1 MNLLNCDTHRG
12 FDSVTGLHCVDQ
24 EILSPIGR
32 ILPHEHIFCDF
43 TRITGNSDHLLNDLE
58 LAKRELA
65 DFRKSGG
72 QVVVDI
78 TPIDLGREPKKLM
91 ALSLASEVN
100 IIMSTGWYRKAFY
113 PAYIDELTTKE
124 LAKILIEDLTI
135 GIDIGDG
142 QRAYAGLIGE
152 IGVDRDVVSAIE
164 ERVLRASAFAHLETG
179 SPISTHS
186 SMYPVGRSQL
196 DILLHEGVSPTRVI
210 IGHADTYL
218 DTDYHLELLD
228 LGVFLQFDTFG
239 RNHMNPHEARMDS
252 LLNLIS
258 KGYRDQL
265 LISSDRC
272 FRSDLKSFGGL
283 GYDYVVG
290 PLSEDFLA
298 RGLTADDV
306 DALLHTNPLRALSW

>member
-1 MNLLNCDTHRG
+1 MNQLNCENHHR
-12 FDSVTGLHCVDQ
+12 FDSVTGLHCVDH
-24 EILSPIGR
+24 EIFSPTGR

-58 LAKRELA
+58 LAKRELQ
-65 DFRKSGG
+65 DLKRSGG

-78 TPIDLGREPKKLM
+78 TPIDLGRDPKKLM
-91 ALSLASEVN
+91 ALSLASELN

-113 PAYIDELTTKE
+113 PAYIDELATKD

-135 GIDIGDG
+135 GIDVGDG

-179 SPISTHS
+179 APISTHS
-186 SMYPVGRSQL
+186 SMYPVGRIQL
-196 DILLHEGVSPTRVI
+196 DILLQEGVNPTSVI

-218 DTDYHLELLD
+218 DSDYHIELLD
-228 LGVFLQFDTFG
+228 SGVFLQFDTFG
-239 RNHMNPHEARMDS
+239 RNHMNPHEARMQA

-258 KGYRDQL
+258 RGYRDQL

-290 PLSEDFLA
+290 PLSEEFLA
-298 RGLTADDV
+298 RGLTANDI
-306 DALLHTNPLRALSW
+306 DALLSINPLRALSW

>member
-1 MNLLNCDTHRG
+1 
-12 FDSVTGLHCVDQ
+12 
-24 EILSPIGR
+24 
-32 ILPHEHIFCDF
+32 
-43 TRITGNSDHLLNDLE
+43 LE
-58 LAKRELA
+58 LAKRELEEL
-65 DFRKSGG
+65 RRSGG
-72 QVVVDI
+72 EVVVDI
-78 TPIDLGREPKKLM
+78 TPIDLGRDPKKLM
-91 ALSLASEVN
+91 ALSLASKVK

-113 PAYIDELTTKE
+113 PAYIDELSTKD
-124 LAKILIEDLTI
+124 LAKILIEDLTF
-135 GIDIGDG
+135 GIDVGDG

-179 SPISTHS
+179 APISTHS

-196 DILLHEGVSPTRVI
+196 DILLKEGVNPTCVI

-218 DTDYHLELLD
+218 DSDYHIELLD
-228 LGVFLQFDTFG
+228 SGVFLQFDTFG
-239 RNHMNPHEARMDS
+239 RNHMNPHEARMEA

-258 KGYRDQL
+258 RGYRDQI

-306 DALLHTNPLRALSW
+306 NALLHTNPLRALSW